1 MATIGADRCAEVAG
15 TSKGALPRS
24 KILPPA
30 PANQYPRPYGLA
42 AMPTIGLAMRLLTAS
57 R

>member
-1 MATIGADRCAEVAG
+1 MATIGADRWPEVAR

-24 KILPPA
+24 NILPPA
-30 PANQYPRPYGLA
+30 PANQYPRPYGLV
-42 AMPTIGLAMRLLTAS
+42 AMPTIGLMRRVLMAG